1 MKSPLPRSIARRLP
15 ASLSSDSADSAGLH
29 DGGSSGGGAAGNKEN
44 GGVGSIIGIGTSSR
58 AKTATRRIDTRVH
71 TRTSNG
77 EQEAQAGARQQR
89 ALASEVAF
97 LRQELSA
104 IVEKHSM
111 DKLAARKME
120 GAYQERIGQIAE
132 ELREV
137 RDRLEAKDGTLRVL
151 EKQLRGKNTFVD
163 ELRGRIEDLLRERK
177 ELHVE
182 EANDAAAAASA
193 SASES
198 STSISSGSNTST
210 FCPTPSFASS
220 PVPAVP
226 PAGRMSTG
234 TVTPTRQTM
243 RRSSGVGAGSIVRSA
258 LRTPDVATVA
268 NDASVSA
275 PMTPPPPFR
284 SPSPTSR
291 SVAPRSLQHHYAPQT
306 RTSTNAATA
315 QRDPSE
321 GGIETPLTPSTRAN
335 FLLMEQKK
343 TIESLTRAL
352 IAKTDECATM
362 EREFEQYKMVV
373 AQETKGA
380 YFLSR
385 KDMSLVTKGPVNAE
399 SVLCDSD
406 EFDMERSCSGHDGD
420 ARDDASTRSTA
431 ASSAKKNG
439 NGKNESAASDHFLNR
454 LDNIGLDLSMDIA
467 DLSALIDDPDAPMR
481 VGAANNG
488 GI

>member
-29 DGGSSGGGAAGNKEN
+29 DGGSSGGAAAAGNKEN
-44 GGVGSIIGIGTSSR
+44 GGSIIGIGTSSR

-120 GAYQERIGQIAE
+120 GAYQAAAALISE

-151 EKQLRGKNTFVD
+151 EKQLRGKNAFVD
-163 ELRGRIEDLLRERK
+163 QLRGRIEDLLREKK

-193 SASES
+193 SASEE

-258 LRTPDVATVA
+258 LRTPDVA

-275 PMTPPPPFR
+275 PMTPPFR

-352 IAKTDECATM
+352 IAKTDECATL

-399 SVLCDSD
+399 SVLCDSV